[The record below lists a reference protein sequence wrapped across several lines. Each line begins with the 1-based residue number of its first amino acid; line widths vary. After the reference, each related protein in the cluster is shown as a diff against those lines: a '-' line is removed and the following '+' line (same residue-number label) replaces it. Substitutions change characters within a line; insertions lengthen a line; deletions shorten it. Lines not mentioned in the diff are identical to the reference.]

1 MKISDDLHKNSKTVT
16 KLSHNPNKFQ
26 IVNIKIRE
34 DRFKKNK
41 KRAENIRHS
50 TNLNDKKVHQILQ
63 IMVRNLLLLKIKVK
77 IMRKKRK
84 KINLEVIAK
93 GVQEV
98 KIERVTKKAQPST
111 NTRRRVE
118 KADKGRAET
127 NKEKIV
133 APKTGIF
140 TRKT

>member
-1 MKISDDLHKNSKTVT
+1 
-16 KLSHNPNKFQ
+16 
-26 IVNIKIRE
+26 
-34 DRFKKNK
+34 
-41 KRAENIRHS
+41 
-50 TNLNDKKVHQILQ
+50 
-63 IMVRNLLLLKIKVK
+63 
-77 IMRKKRK
+77 MRKKRK

-118 KADKGRAET
+118 KAHKGRAET

-133 APKTGIF
+133 ALKTGIF